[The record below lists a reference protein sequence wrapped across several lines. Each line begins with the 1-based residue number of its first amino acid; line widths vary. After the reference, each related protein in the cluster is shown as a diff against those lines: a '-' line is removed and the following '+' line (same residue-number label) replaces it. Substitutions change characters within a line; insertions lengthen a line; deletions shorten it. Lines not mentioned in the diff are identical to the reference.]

1 MPLQRKINDVDIRL
15 LRIYQAVVECG
26 GFSAAEAE
34 LNIARSTI
42 STHMADLESRLGIK
56 LCNRGRSGFSLTD
69 EGRFVYES
77 ALQLFSSLESFR
89 SQVNTLHQQ
98 LTGELHIICSD
109 AIVTDPRCRLS
120 DALREFTE
128 AAPEV
133 YLNVS
138 TNTMAEIERALIDG
152 RADIGF
158 APWHRDLSS
167 IAYQPLYRENYFL
180 YCHRSHPLFAVPA
193 EELTREQVH
202 ASPFIHLGLQTSSQ
216 ASRAMAGLNRS
227 ATAYIFEVRMALLNT
242 GRYIGFFPS
251 HYAQP
256 WLERGELRALMPE
269 EKYYEVE
276 IAAMT
281 RSTRRQNPVLSLFM
295 EKLMAAYEKVGEI

>member
-1 MPLQRKINDVDIRL
+1 MPLRRKINDVDIRL
-15 LRIYQAVVECG
+15 LHIYRAVVECG

-56 LCNRGRSGFSLTD
+56 LCNRGRSGFSLTE

-77 ALQLFSSLESFR
+77 ALQLFSSLENFR
-89 SQVNTLHQQ
+89 SQINTLHQQ
-98 LTGELHIICSD
+98 LTGELRILCSD
-109 AIVTDPRCRLS
+109 AIVTDPRFKLTE
-120 DALREFTE
+120 ALRAFTE

-133 YLNVS
+133 YLNIA
-138 TNTMAEIERALIDG
+138 TNTMSEIERAIIDG

-158 APWHRDLSS
+158 APWHRSLSS
-167 IAYQPLYRENYFL
+167 IAYQPLYTESYFL
-180 YCHRSHPLFAVPA
+180 YCHKSHPLFAVPA
-193 EELTREQVH
+193 ESLTREQVH

-216 ASRAMAGLNRS
+216 ASKAMAGLNRA
-227 ATAYIFEVRMALLNT
+227 ATAYIFEMRMALLNT
-242 GRYIGFFPS
+242 GKYIGFFPN

-256 WLERGELRALMPE
+256 WLQRGELRALLPE
-269 EKYYEVE
+269 EKHYQAA

-281 RSTRRQNPVLSLFM
+281 RSTRKHNPVLSLFM
-295 EKLMAAYEKVGEI
+295 EKLMATYNKNG